1 MTRRPWTEQDIATLR
16 RLYANTP
23 TKELAEHFGRSL
35 GGVYDKVHE
44 LQLKKSPHYLLIQR
58 RESVRAAGTST
69 RWAPGTP
76 PWNKGIPGSTGNHSN
91 TQRTQF
97 KAGRAPEE
105 ARNYQPIGSQ
115 RICKDSYLERK
126 VTDGQSIAPARRWV
140 GVHRLV
146 WFDSTPSVE
155 AAIHREKQMKNWK
168 REWKIAL
175 IERDNPQWL
184 DLYDS
189 IL

>member
-1 MTRRPWTEQDIATLR
+1 MSYFVYLLASERNGTLYVGVTNDLVRR
-16 RLYANTP
+16 
-23 TKELAEHFGRSL
+23 
-35 GGVYDKVHE
+35 VHE
-44 LQLKKSPHYLLIQR
+44 HRTDAVP
-58 RESVRAAGTST
+58 GFTS
-69 RWAPGTP
+69 R
-76 PWNKGIPGSTGNHSN
+76 
-91 TQRTQF
+91 
-97 KAGRAPEE
+97 
-105 ARNYQPIGSQ
+105 Y
-115 RICKDSYLERK
+115 
-126 VTDGQSIAPARRWV
+126 

-189 IL
+189 LL

>member
-1 MTRRPWTEQDIATLR
+1 MAYFVYLLASGVNGTLYVGVTNDLVRR
-16 RLYANTP
+16 
-23 TKELAEHFGRSL
+23 
-35 GGVYDKVHE
+35 VHE
-44 LQLKKSPHYLLIQR
+44 HRTDAVP
-58 RESVRAAGTST
+58 GFTS
-69 RWAPGTP
+69 R
-76 PWNKGIPGSTGNHSN
+76 
-91 TQRTQF
+91 
-97 KAGRAPEE
+97 
-105 ARNYQPIGSQ
+105 Y
-115 RICKDSYLERK
+115 
-126 VTDGQSIAPARRWV
+126 

-175 IERDNPQWL
+175 IERENPQWL

>member
-1 MTRRPWTEQDIATLR
+1 MAYFVYLLASDVNGTLYVGVTNDLVRR
-16 RLYANTP
+16 
-23 TKELAEHFGRSL
+23 
-35 GGVYDKVHE
+35 VHE
-44 LQLKKSPHYLLIQR
+44 HRTDAVPSF
-58 RESVRAAGTST
+58 TS
-69 RWAPGTP
+69 R
-76 PWNKGIPGSTGNHSN
+76 
-91 TQRTQF
+91 
-97 KAGRAPEE
+97 
-105 ARNYQPIGSQ
+105 Y
-115 RICKDSYLERK
+115 
-126 VTDGQSIAPARRWV
+126 

>member
-1 MTRRPWTEQDIATLR
+1 MSYFVYLLASERNGTLYVGVTNDLVRR
-16 RLYANTP
+16 
-23 TKELAEHFGRSL
+23 
-35 GGVYDKVHE
+35 VHE
-44 LQLKKSPHYLLIQR
+44 HRTDAVP
-58 RESVRAAGTST
+58 GFTS
-69 RWAPGTP
+69 R
-76 PWNKGIPGSTGNHSN
+76 
-91 TQRTQF
+91 
-97 KAGRAPEE
+97 
-105 ARNYQPIGSQ
+105 Y
-115 RICKDSYLERK
+115 
-126 VTDGQSIAPARRWV
+126 

-175 IERDNPQWL
+175 IERENPQWL